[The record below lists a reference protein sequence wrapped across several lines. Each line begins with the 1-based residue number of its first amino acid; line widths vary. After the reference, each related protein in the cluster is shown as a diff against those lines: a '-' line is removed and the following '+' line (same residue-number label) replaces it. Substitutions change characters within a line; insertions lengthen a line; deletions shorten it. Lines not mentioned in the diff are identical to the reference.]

1 MQKINRRESDM
12 TFTLKKNVNM
22 DSLVVQ
28 HGILLQATDLLVG
41 REGVLETEKELYL
54 ILAVTNAMIEED
66 LIQMCNEDGRDLVE
80 IMEYDIEPFFHKVL
94 GQELSI
100 DTYNKIKKLLLDRCR
115 EIWDNQHSVIG
126 LIDAILTAI
135 ATMSDEDK
143 KEALVET
150 SKIAEKVLE
159 KRTEVMTDKVDQVDS
174 KLEALIAQYQR
185 MPQPKE
191 NDTNE

>member
-1 MQKINRRESDM
+1 M

-28 HGILLQATDLLVG
+28 HGVLLQATDLLVG

-54 ILAVTNAMIEED
+54 ILAVINAMIEED

-80 IMEYDIEPFFHKVL
+80 IMENDIEPFFHKVL
-94 GQELSI
+94 GQELPT
-100 DTYNKIKKLLLDRCR
+100 DTYNKMKKLLLDRCR

-191 NDTNE
+191 NDTNA